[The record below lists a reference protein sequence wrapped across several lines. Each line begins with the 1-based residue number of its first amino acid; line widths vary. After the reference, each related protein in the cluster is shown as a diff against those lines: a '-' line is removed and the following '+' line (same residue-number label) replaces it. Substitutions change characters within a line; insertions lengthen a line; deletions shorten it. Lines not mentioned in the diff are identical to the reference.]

1 MQNLNMKK
9 ARNFI
14 LVLTIA
20 AVIIIC
26 GFVNV
31 SAGYAFCCLIEV
43 ESQEYIDLFNSM
55 GSCLLL
61 SSLFL
66 SASAVVAIFK
76 KVWIPLVLNIIGSA
90 FYIYTVSE
98 IYAIPNSALEKSRT
112 EFLAERHLIT
122 VVVTLLLFALIIFN
136 FLDEKNANKRKL
148 KKDKKTAQINRELT
162 SEETIL

>member
-1 MQNLNMKK
+1 MKT

-136 FLDEKNANKRKL
+136 FLDEKNVNKRKL
-148 KKDKKTAQINRELT
+148 KKDKKTAQTNRELT
-162 SEETIL
+162 SEEMIL

>member
-1 MQNLNMKK
+1 MKT

-14 LVLTIA
+14 LFLTIA

-55 GSCLLL
+55 GICLLL

-66 SASAVVAIFK
+66 STSAVISIFK
-76 KVWIPLVLNIIGSA
+76 KVWIPLVLNIIGSV

-112 EFLAERHLIT
+112 EFLAERHLVT
-122 VVVTLLLFALIIFN
+122 VVVTLLLFALIFFN
-136 FLDEKNANKRKL
+136 FLDEKNVNKRKL
-148 KKDKKTAQINRELT
+148 KKNKKTAQTTRELT
-162 SEETIL
+162 SEEKIL

>member
-1 MQNLNMKK
+1 MKT

-136 FLDEKNANKRKL
+136 FLDEKNVNKRKL
-148 KKDKKTAQINRELT
+148 KKDKKTAQTNRELT

>member
-1 MQNLNMKK
+1 MKT

-14 LVLTIA
+14 LFLTIA

-55 GSCLLL
+55 GICLLL

-66 SASAVVAIFK
+66 SASAVISIFK
-76 KVWIPLVLNIIGSA
+76 KVWIPLVLNIIGSV

-112 EFLAERHLIT
+112 EFLAERHLVT
-122 VVVTLLLFALIIFN
+122 VVVTLLLFALIFFN
-136 FLDEKNANKRKL
+136 FLDEKNVNKRKL
-148 KKDKKTAQINRELT
+148 KKNKKTAQTTRKLT
-162 SEETIL
+162 SEEKIL

>member
-1 MQNLNMKK
+1 MKT

-148 KKDKKTAQINRELT
+148 KKDKKTAQTNRELT

>member
-1 MQNLNMKK
+1 MKT
-9 ARNFI
+9 ARNI
-14 LVLTIA
+14 IMILTIA

-26 GFVNV
+26 GFINI

-66 SASAVVAIFK
+66 IAALVIAILK
-76 KVWIPLVLNIIGSA
+76 KVWIPLILNIIGSG

-98 IYAIPNSALEKSRT
+98 IYAIPNSAIEKSRT

-122 VVVTLLLFALIIFN
+122 VVVTLLLLALIVFN
-136 FLDEKNANKRKL
+136 FLDEKNVNKRQQRKAE
-148 KKDKKTAQINRELT
+148 KNAKVIRELT
-162 SEETIL
+162 DEEKIL

>member
-1 MQNLNMKK
+1 MKT

-31 SAGYAFCCLIEV
+31 SAGYAFCFLIEV

-66 SASAVVAIFK
+66 FASAVVAIFK

-136 FLDEKNANKRKL
+136 FLDEKNVNKRKL
-148 KKDKKTAQINRELT
+148 KKDKKTAQTNRELT